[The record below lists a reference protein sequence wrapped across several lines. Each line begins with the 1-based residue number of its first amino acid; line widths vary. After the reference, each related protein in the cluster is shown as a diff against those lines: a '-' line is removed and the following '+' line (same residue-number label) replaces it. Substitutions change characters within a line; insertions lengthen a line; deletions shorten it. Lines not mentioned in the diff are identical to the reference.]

1 MHYKARSKGQMY
13 CKEVVIE
20 DNVWIGNN
28 VVISAGVTVGWPS
41 RPSWQNVYRNF
52 NCTLVDDAQ
61 IYIGDGTR
69 IGPNVIIAVS
79 HPVSPKLRAAGYDC
93 NKPVH
98 IGKNVWIAANVIVM
112 GSPGRGVR
120 TIDENDEVYYDH
132 GKLIAENI
140 I

>member
-13 CKEVVIE
+13 CKEVVME

-41 RPSWQNVYRNF
+41 WQKRIPELQLS
-52 NCTLVDDAQ
+52 LVDDAQ

-69 IGPNVIIAVS
+69 IGPNVTIIAAS
-79 HPVSPKLRAAGYDC
+79 HPVSPKLRAAGYGC

-112 GSPGRGVR
+112 GSPGRVVR

>member
-1 MHYKARSKGQMY
+1 MGGHHVDLGK
-13 CKEVVIE
+13 
-20 DNVWIGNN
+20 
-28 VVISAGVTVGWPS
+28 
-41 RPSWQNVYRNF
+41 NVYQNF

-61 IYIGDGTR
+61 IYISDGTMT
-69 IGPNVIIAVS
+69 GPNVTIIAAS
-79 HPVSPKLRAAGYDC
+79 HPVSPKLRAAGYGC

-112 GSPGRGVR
+112 GSPDRVVR
-120 TIDENDEVYYDH
+120 TIDKNDEVYYDH